1 MKNPSEKMR
10 KELGA
15 RTMKL
20 PARNTVR
27 SFANSEKIDE
37 LLSDIIEE
45 FQGSI
50 VFTKGAK
57 ISSRSDS
64 YTLDVIYGLNSDIN
78 DIYFKNSIY
87 AEQIPQTMY
96 TFGESAEG
104 DQFCID
110 GKTNEVYYWEH
121 DAIEGQVVLIAKS
134 FNEFIDRLVPDETIE
149 VEAVEKSKRVISVDL
164 DF

>member
-15 RTMKL
+15 QTMEL
-20 PARNTVR
+20 PARRTVR
-27 SFANSEKIDE
+27 SFANGQKIDE
-37 LLSDIIEE
+37 LLINIIEE

-57 ISSRSDS
+57 ISKCSDS
-64 YTLDVIYGLNSDIN
+64 YSLDVIYGLNSDNN
-78 DIYFKNSIY
+78 DIYFKNSMY

-110 GKTNEVYYWEH
+110 GITNEVYYWKH
-121 DAIEGQVVLIAKS
+121 DAIEERVVLIAES
-134 FNEFIDRLVPDETIE
+134 FSEFMNSLVPDETIE
-149 VEAVEKSKRVISVDL
+149 REALEKSKKVRGVDL